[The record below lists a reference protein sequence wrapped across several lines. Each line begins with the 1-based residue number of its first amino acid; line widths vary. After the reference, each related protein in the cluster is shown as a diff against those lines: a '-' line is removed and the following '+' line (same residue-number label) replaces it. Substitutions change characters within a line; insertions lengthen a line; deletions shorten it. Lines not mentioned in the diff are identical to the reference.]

1 MKKNNGFLI
10 GIIGIILIFLS
21 RSGLFKHK
29 VEKKVFF
36 GKVNGLLEENTT
48 LTYPL
53 LIIGIVLVLY
63 GAYQYNKLIQNK

>member
-10 GIIGIILIFLS
+10 GIIGLVLIFLS

-29 VEKKVFF
+29 VEKEVFF
-36 GKVNGLLEENTT
+36 GKISGPLEENTT

-53 LIIGIVLVLY
+53 LIIGIGLVLY
-63 GAYQYNKLIQNK
+63 GAYQYNKFINNK

>member
-10 GIIGIILIFLS
+10 GIIGLVLIFLS

-29 VEKKVFF
+29 VEKEVFF
-36 GKVNGLLEENTT
+36 GKISEPLEENTT

-53 LIIGIVLVLY
+53 LIIGIGLVLY
-63 GAYQYNKLIQNK
+63 GAYQYNKLINNK